1 MKFSQAVSEEKIC
14 YISTNQKQKLP
25 VVAMFVNGLGQ
36 NEQKNLCR
44 GPPIDTFYQ
53 VTAHWTKRFQ
63 RGRFLEIDHSET
75 RITCGG
81 HVS

>member
-1 MKFSQAVSEEKIC
+1 
-14 YISTNQKQKLP
+14 
-25 VVAMFVNGLGQ
+25 MFVNGLGQ

-63 RGRFLEIDHSET
+63 RGRFLEIDQPDT
-75 RITCGG
+75 RIT
-81 HVS
+81 